1 MHPGVEAVGIAQA
14 GQVPPGPDE
23 GVLDG
28 VLRPVG
34 ISKDETCGRVQSI
47 DRGACERGESV
58 MIAPLCS
65 FHEVSLHDATGSG
78 ATGRSRYQYGG
89 GAGPNRS
96 RDLSAA

>member
-1 MHPGVEAVGIAQA
+1 MPGK
-14 GQVPPGPDE
+14 

-34 ISKDETCGRVQSI
+34 VAKNESGGRVQPI
-47 DRGACERGESV
+47 DRGARERGKGV

-78 ATGRSRYQYGG
+78 ATEGPRYQYGG
-89 GAGPNRS
+89 GCRS
-96 RDLSAA
+96 KPFP